1 MQDTTTERNVTKTVY
16 SVNLTCVVALPNT
29 SSGLNSKIRWIQMLG
44 DSEPECLVPNSKSTQ
59 LFMPS
64 SFHSK
69 LQLTGID
76 PHNGSVSYWC
86 ELSTDDIP
94 CNSSNIFATKLTI
107 NESKF
112 YNTLPPCPDDIYFH
126 LAKRVC
132 VTNSSTRCLPNSD
145 CSDEDDGSEDGL
157 TDTEVITIVF
167 TGVVALILLTVVVIV
182 VCVLRR
188 VKGKSKQQQKRNTSK
203 KTACVVDMHPSS
215 LN

>member
-1 MQDTTTERNVTKTVY
+1 MGRTANERNVTKAVYSY
-16 SVNLTCVVALPNT
+16 SVNLTCVVAQTNT
-29 SSGLNSKIRWIQMLG
+29 SSELNSKIRWIQMLG
-44 DSEPECLVPNSKSTQ
+44 DSGPECLVPNNKSIQ

-76 PHNGSVSYWC
+76 PRNGNDSYWC

-94 CNSSNIFATKLTI
+94 CNSSNIFANKLTI
-107 NESKF
+107 NEPKF
-112 YNTLPPCPDDIYFH
+112 YKTLPPCPDDIYFH
-126 LAKRVC
+126 LAERVC
-132 VTNSSTRCLPNSD
+132 VTNSSCSPNSD

-182 VCVLRR
+182 VWVLRR

-203 KTACVVDMHPSS
+203 KTARVVDMHPSS